1 MTRTVEFYYD
11 YPSPYTYLAH
21 KQMKTLGAPV
31 TYKPMHIL
39 GVMKL
44 VGNQP
49 SPACPPK
56 GRYAGIDAARWAKRL
71 GIPMTM
77 NAGFWEALLSGKLD
91 STLLTKGAMAA
102 QDIGVADAYNDAIF
116 DAVWREPRDLVTAEA
131 RQAVLAD
138 AGIGQAGVWEAAATP
153 ELQKRLE
160 AETRAA
166 ADRGVFGTPTFFV
179 GDEIFFGNDRLD
191 FVREALAA

>member
-1 MTRTVEFYYD
+1 MTKTVEFYYD

-21 KQMKTLGAPV
+21 KQMKSLGAPV
-31 TYKPMHIL
+31 DYKPMHVL
-39 GVMKL
+39 SVMKL
-44 VGNQP
+44 VNNQP

-71 GIPMTM
+71 GIPMTT
-77 NAGFWEALLSGKLD
+77 NAGFWSALLSGKLD

-102 QDIGVADAYNDAIF
+102 QDLGVADAYNNAIF
-116 DAVWREPRDLVTAEA
+116 DAIWKEPRDLVTADA

-138 AGIGQAGVWEAAATP
+138 AGIAKAGVWELAATP
-153 ELQKRLE
+153 ELQERLE
-160 AETRAA
+160 SGTKAA
-166 ADRGVFGTPTFFV
+166 AERGVFGTPIFFV

-191 FVREALAA
+191 FVRDALAA